1 MPEQD
6 ATTQPPATT
15 PTGWGWL
22 RATLILLLIEKV
34 TQHVVVT
41 AAFAANWE
49 GIRATVA
56 IPYQLFMVVGA
67 VLVVLFALAAW
78 GLVQRSAWARTL
90 VIALALTDIVGEIVA
105 QLNRTFTINVSLVV
119 AIALLALALIYRRT
133 RPRSAG
139 D

>member
-1 MPEQD
+1 M
-6 ATTQPPATT
+6 
-15 PTGWGWL
+15 
-22 RATLILLLIEKV
+22 
-34 TQHVVVT
+34 VVT